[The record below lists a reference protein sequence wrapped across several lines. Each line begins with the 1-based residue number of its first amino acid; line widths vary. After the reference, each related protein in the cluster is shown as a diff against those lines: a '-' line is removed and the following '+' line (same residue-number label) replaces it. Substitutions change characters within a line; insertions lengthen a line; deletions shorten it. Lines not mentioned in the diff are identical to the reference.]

1 MKPEGLAAHL
11 WFLQLIANYQIGCRP
26 RLLRDPALDHVLR
39 CGPGHAAEDGKF
51 SVNCKSGRSVVQVRS
66 IEGELQQ
73 HAVAG
78 GLDDPAPW
86 LASVSVFIAQFLF
99 GNIPNLPATLASSVE
114 NV

>member
-1 MKPEGLAAHL
+1 MRRRTEN
-11 WFLQLIANYQIGCRP
+11 LQSIANP
-26 RLLRDPALDHVLR
+26 VA
-39 CGPGHAAEDGKF
+39 
-51 SVNCKSGRSVVQVRS
+51 VVQVRS

-114 NV
+114 NVA

>member
-11 WFLQLIANYQIGCRP
+11 WFLQLICKLPDRSKGATTSHSHDQPGRQPEISGRRVRP
-26 RLLRDPALDHVLR
+26 ATATD
-39 CGPGHAAEDGKF
+39 
-51 SVNCKSGRSVVQVRS
+51 RSVVQVRS
-66 IEGELQQ
+66 MEGELQQ

-78 GLDDPAPW
+78 GLGDPAPW

-114 NV
+114 NVA